1 MLHGAAVGWSYEE
14 IQDSCYKSPTVTS
27 LLETSRQ
34 SCVEGRR
41 WSGKSKHLIASHGS
55 VTLYVLQNVFRNG
68 SPKGF

>member
-1 MLHGAAVGWSYEE
+1 MELRG
-14 IQDSCYKSPTVTS
+14 DSRFVLQGTVTS

-41 WSGKSKHLIASHGS
+41 WSGQSKHLIASHGS